1 MSNKNESLERLSAN
15 QTVNSETSLSN
26 NIESSGRLSANQTV
40 DTETSLSNQIKLS
53 ERLSSNQTVDWET
66 ALSSQIESS
75 RRLSSN
81 QTVDSETSFAS
92 GCEDCESKSFHKQS
106 YYQNQ
111 LNQNSSAQ
119 SNKHIGL
126 SCEQMKVEREDCM
139 QENTSVLLHSDQ
151 TTRPL
156 HIVWA
161 HRW

>member
-1 MSNKNESLERLSAN
+1 MSNKNESLEGLSAN

-53 ERLSSNQTVDWET
+53 ERLSSNQTVDW
-66 ALSSQIESS
+66 
-75 RRLSSN
+75 
-81 QTVDSETSFAS
+81 ETSFAS